1 MVTLRYSSTPAN
13 RSSNHAAHWLLYS
26 IRPHLLI
33 DAVTVLPTGYYT
45 VFVPTNE
52 AFAALPT
59 ELLDLVQGNMTVRTN
74 ILQYHALPAIFRLQD
89 AFNDLQLKASNGQ
102 DIRINVY
109 REGDSV
115 SAVRAGRRIGKTHG
129 QERRSGVWWGGVQSI
144 RREKERGNLNGQDIR
159 TDVHCEDDCACAVR
173 AGQRTEEKQG

>member
-1 MVTLRYSSTPAN
+1 M
-13 RSSNHAAHWLLYS
+13 
-26 IRPHLLI
+26 
-33 DAVTVLPTGYYT
+33 
-45 VFVPTNE
+45 FVPTNE

-59 ELLDLVQGNMTVRTN
+59 ELLDLVQGNVTVRAN

-115 SAVRAGRRIGKTHG
+115 SAVRAT
-129 QERRSGVWWGGVQSI
+129 
-144 RREKERGNLNGQDIR
+144 L
-159 TDVHCEDDCACAVR
+159 
-173 AGQRTEEKQG
+173 